1 MTAHLVVREYARLT
15 TREVAQ
21 PSLDHAQV
29 EPSVLDWLCGLDAER
44 DGGKALVSLVGRDT
58 LKLSS
63 YVGVL
68 ESPCGQ
74 VIEILPKHHDD
85 GDDVGRARA
94 LLVKLIAASLKLKS
108 STDTEAGLELYQGPL
123 SEWVMARF
131 LDELDRLFKRGLRF
145 DYLRVEEEQKYLR
158 GQLDVARQLR
168 QPAHKQHLFQIR
180 HDVFLPDRPE
190 NRLLKSALDL
200 VVRRCQ
206 RPDNWRL
213 SHELAGLLHELPAS
227 RDARRDFALWRDDR
241 LMAHYRAIRPWC
253 ELILNQHLPQA
264 VHGGWRGI
272 SFLFPMER
280 LFEDYVAGWLERRL
294 RPGAQLRT
302 QAREHYLCT
311 HQERGMFQLRPDLLL
326 KHDGRTWVL
335 DTKWKRLDAA
345 RRSENYGLSQSDF
358 YQLFAYGHHYLQGK
372 GELVLIYPRWAD
384 FQFPLEPFQM
394 QQGQLRLWVL
404 PFDLERDELG
414 RPPELADT
422 GWPLQSQQ

>member
-1 MTAHLVVREYARLT
+1 MNQSLVVREYARLT
-15 TREVAQ
+15 TQKVDQ
-21 PSLDHAQV
+21 PSLDRAQV
-29 EPSVLDWLCGLDAER
+29 SGSVFDWLCGLDAER

-74 VIEILPKHHDD
+74 VIEVLPKHHDD

-94 LLVKLIAASLKLKS
+94 LLVKLINASLNLPS
-108 STDTEAGLELYQGPL
+108 RELDEAGLELYQGPL

-145 DYLRVEEEQKYLR
+145 DYLRVEEEQRYLR

-200 VVRRCQ
+200 VVKRCQ
-206 RPDNWRL
+206 RADNWRL
-213 SHELAGLLHELPAS
+213 SHELAGLLHELPPS
-227 RDARRDFALWRDDR
+227 RDVSRDFALWRNDR

-253 ELILNQHLPQA
+253 ELILSQHLPQA

-280 LFEDYVAGWLERRL
+280 LFEDYVAGWLGRRL
-294 RPGAQLRT
+294 RPGARLRT
-302 QAREHYLCT
+302 QARTHSLCQHEGQT
-311 HQERGMFQLRPDLLL
+311 MFELRPDLLL
-326 KHDGRTWVL
+326 EHEGQIWVL
-335 DTKWKRLDAA
+335 DTKWKRLDA
-345 RRSENYGLSQSDF
+345 EKGKNKYGLSQGDF
-358 YQLFAYGHHYLQGK
+358 YQMFAYGHHYQDGK
-372 GELVLIYPRWAD
+372 GEMALIYPSRGD
-384 FQFPLEPFQM
+384 FQASLAPFEM
-394 QQGQLRLWVL
+394 QQGKLRLWVL
-404 PFDLERDELG
+404 PFDLESDELG
-414 RPPELADT
+414 LPGKLADT
-422 GWPLQSQQ
+422 AWPLQSQP